1 MNFPWSM
8 IIELLV
14 SNKSQWYCSV
24 VGFMKDDINQQPSLS
39 IPIQQ
44 KVRDCSRAQETL
56 ACSNQHSNIV
66 SLVGFTT
73 PHEGV
78 EKKIKTKMT
87 WVWPPCWPDR
97 LTYVTL
103 MSRFSVVTKQ
113 LPKRHVQKNFAH
125 QLWKSSFVFAKKRWS
140 CSFVRAVICNEA
152 REQ

>member
-1 MNFPWSM
+1 M

-66 SLVGFTT
+66 TVSLVGFITT
-73 PHEGV
+73 PQERV
-78 EKKIKTKMT
+78 EKKIKTKIMT
-87 WVWPPCWPDR
+87 WVWPPC
-97 LTYVTL
+97 
-103 MSRFSVVTKQ
+103 
-113 LPKRHVQKNFAH
+113 
-125 QLWKSSFVFAKKRWS
+125 
-140 CSFVRAVICNEA
+140 
-152 REQ
+152 